1 MKNASIIEQWLR
13 LKRKIN
19 ANCAIIQDHLLTNN
33 FSTVT
38 SKLSKNRAKLPHW
51 SSGQVSELNASVLL
65 QVPGSS
71 PGMDKKL

>member
-1 MKNASIIEQWLR
+1 MLKFCFLKIQLQNIKSTWLSEIMKEII
-13 LKRKIN
+13 
-19 ANCAIIQDHLLTNN
+19 
-33 FSTVT
+33 
-38 SKLSKNRAKLPHW
+38 KLNRGGW